1 VKLKLWSYG
10 ANAAAASSALAVA
23 GTALNWWLGGC
34 DQMIQALVAFMAV
47 DFVLGF
53 LAAAKSG
60 SVDSRVMFWGGVNKL
75 LVLVLVGVGVILDRL
90 TGLSVPAVRTVVIW
104 FYIGREGLSI
114 TENYG
119 KLGLPL
125 PAAVT
130 AALKQLSKQGSGRP
144 DNSKSGESESDD
156 SQKG

>member
-1 VKLKLWSYG
+1 MKLRLWSYG
-10 ANAAAASSALAVA
+10 ADGAVISSILAVI
-23 GTALNWWLGGC
+23 GTALNWWLGGW

-53 LAAAKSG
+53 LAAAKAG
-60 SVDSRVMFWGGVNKL
+60 SLDSNVMFWGGVNKL
-75 LVLVLVGVGVILDRL
+75 LVLMFVGVGVILDRL
-90 TGLSVPAVRTVVIW
+90 TGLATPTIRTAVIW

-125 PAAVT
+125 PEAIK
-130 AALKQLSKQGSGRP
+130 AALEQISK
-144 DNSKSGESESDD
+144 KSG
-156 SQKG
+156 KK